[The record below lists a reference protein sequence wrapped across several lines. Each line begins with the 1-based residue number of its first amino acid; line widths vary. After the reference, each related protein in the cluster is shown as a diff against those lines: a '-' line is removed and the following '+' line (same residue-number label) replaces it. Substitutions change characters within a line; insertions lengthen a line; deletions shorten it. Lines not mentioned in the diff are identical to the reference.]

1 MINVIFNDFDYEIT
15 QKKMEIFDKYN
26 KVIQWGRRHPVKFME
41 LYFGL
46 EFTDH
51 QKYILLST
59 WTTKTSVWLMSRNSG
74 KALSLDT
81 PVFVPIQDRGDKYP
95 KKTIGDLKIG
105 DKIYDSDGKLTEVIH
120 LNPIIFDDVYEVEFE
135 DGEIIKCNVDHL
147 WSVYDKNFNKR
158 RTEKILCERHTGFL
172 YDNFKIKYKNND
184 KKIEYRFH
192 VPCTKPIE
200 YPNIQKLPIS
210 PYLLGSW
217 LGDGIGNTNRIV
229 CHKDDV
235 DEVCS
240 YFEQEGH
247 IVSKVKNKEKN
258 TYYIIIDRE
267 KDFVNEGY
275 LKNIAKQKSFLSKI
289 KQLDLYKNKH
299 IPNCY
304 IYAPIKDRI
313 SLLQGLFDTDG
324 CVNKN
329 GTCEFSQV
337 NKKLIE
343 QVSQILSSLGIK
355 NNITYK
361 ETNYIK
367 KDGTKAYTYKIH
379 FRNDKNMP
387 LFKLKRKYDRLPD
400 ELNSITKMK
409 AIVDVRKTGEKKA
422 MRCITVSNDT
432 GLFLCGNNYTIT
444 HNSYLSAPYM
454 MARSILIP
462 NHHTYIMCPAGNQAQ
477 ETFGK
482 LEDLAKGNIQSIT
495 GATKVFWNEL
505 VKSTN
510 GSDGFIHDKTS
521 YHCELYNGSSI
532 STLNSVAKNIV
543 GIRSNLNF
551 YDEAGKVDRD
561 YFALT
566 EPFCTQDTNFITG
579 KNLNIDCYPKQLPNQ
594 IIYSSS
600 AESMDSQLYDQ
611 YKLCALN
618 MIAGDPDYF
627 ACDITC
633 ELSLHPMKDGKPYR
647 PLLDQSKVDD
657 ALKKNEFRANREYF
671 NKFDLSGGQDAL
683 VRRTTIIA
691 NSFAYHPV
699 FENED
704 NESTYII
711 TYDPS
716 TKLDNSFVLISQLFI
731 DEEKGYMIKLV
742 GAFNLIEI
750 TPTGDKK
757 VIQKPE
763 QIEIIK
769 QLILKYNGNV
779 PDYENLE
786 RIIIDAGSGG
796 GGFDI
801 AQFLL
806 KEWKGSDGMRH
817 MGLIDLEDKYLKEE
831 RVKFPSAIDK
841 LTMANFT
848 ADKVKMYTDT
858 QDMINQGL
866 VMFPKSLNLRS
877 EMEFEIVDGQGNVTF
892 QYEPMG
898 DKEIA
903 VLTELDLLKEELVGM
918 QKTKQGSN
926 IRFDT
931 MPSKKAQG
939 MHDDRA
945 DCCAMACHL
954 LATIRREKM
963 LDVGQKKKEGFN
975 KYFSHVKTNLNNS
988 SNNPFGNTSNP
999 FNNEGPNPFLNY

>member
-1 MINVIFNDFDYEIT
+1 MINVIFNNFDYEIT

-337 NKKLIE
+337 NKELIE

-422 MRCITVSNDT
+422 MRCITVSNNT
-432 GLFLCGNNYTIT
+432 GLFLCGKKHTVT

-482 LEDLAKGNIQSIT
+482 LEDLAKGNIQSIA
-495 GATKVFWNEL
+495 GATKVFWNEH
-505 VKSTN
+505 VNSNN

-521 YHCELYNGSSI
+521 HHCELYNGSSI
-532 STLNSVAKNIV
+532 ST
-543 GIRSNLNF
+543 
-551 YDEAGKVDRD
+551 
-561 YFALT
+561 
-566 EPFCTQDTNFITG
+566 
-579 KNLNIDCYPKQLPNQ
+579 
-594 IIYSSS
+594 
-600 AESMDSQLYDQ
+600 
-611 YKLCALN
+611 
-618 MIAGDPDYF
+618 
-627 ACDITC
+627 
-633 ELSLHPMKDGKPYR
+633 
-647 PLLDQSKVDD
+647 
-657 ALKKNEFRANREYF
+657 
-671 NKFDLSGGQDAL
+671 
-683 VRRTTIIA
+683 
-691 NSFAYHPV
+691 
-699 FENED
+699 
-704 NESTYII
+704 
-711 TYDPS
+711 
-716 TKLDNSFVLISQLFI
+716 
-731 DEEKGYMIKLV
+731 
-742 GAFNLIEI
+742 
-750 TPTGDKK
+750 
-757 VIQKPE
+757 
-763 QIEIIK
+763 
-769 QLILKYNGNV
+769 
-779 PDYENLE
+779 
-786 RIIIDAGSGG
+786 
-796 GGFDI
+796 
-801 AQFLL
+801 
-806 KEWKGSDGMRH
+806 
-817 MGLIDLEDKYLKEE
+817 
-831 RVKFPSAIDK
+831 
-841 LTMANFT
+841 
-848 ADKVKMYTDT
+848 
-858 QDMINQGL
+858 
-866 VMFPKSLNLRS
+866 
-877 EMEFEIVDGQGNVTF
+877 
-892 QYEPMG
+892 
-898 DKEIA
+898 
-903 VLTELDLLKEELVGM
+903 
-918 QKTKQGSN
+918 
-926 IRFDT
+926 
-931 MPSKKAQG
+931 
-939 MHDDRA
+939 
-945 DCCAMACHL
+945 
-954 LATIRREKM
+954 
-963 LDVGQKKKEGFN
+963 
-975 KYFSHVKTNLNNS
+975 
-988 SNNPFGNTSNP
+988 
-999 FNNEGPNPFLNY
+999 